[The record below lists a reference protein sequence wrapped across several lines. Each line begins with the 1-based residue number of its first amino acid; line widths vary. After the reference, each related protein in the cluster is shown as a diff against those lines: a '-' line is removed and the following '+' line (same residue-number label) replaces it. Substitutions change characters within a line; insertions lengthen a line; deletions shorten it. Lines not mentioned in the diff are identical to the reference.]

1 MREFDLFS
9 KYVWVAPIKYKIGIS
24 IVNAFPKIIS
34 KIRKSNKIW
43 VGQRDEFYNNQ
54 FYNNLFKRFL
64 ENNKIEIYSTYNA
77 EKSVFAE
84 AFIRTLK
91 NKIFKHMTSISKN
104 VYFHVLF
111 DIVKKNNNTVHKT
124 IKMN

>member
-9 KYVWVAPIKYKIGIS
+9 KYAWVAPIKYKIGIS

-43 VGQRDEFYNNQ
+43 VGQRDEFYNN
-54 FYNNLFKRFL
+54 LFKRFL
-64 ENNKIEIYSTYNA
+64 ENNKIEMYSTYNA

-91 NKIFKHMTSISKN
+91 NKMFKHMTSISKN